1 MSQLHNTFGGPD
13 GLRVTLF
20 GGSHEPTVGVTL
32 EGLPAGIDLHPDDF
46 EPDLARRRSG
56 APGTTA
62 RREADLPHFS
72 GGFLECKDGSFVTSG
87 QPLTITFE
95 NQDIRPEDYEPFKFH
110 PRPGHAD
117 FTAAVKY
124 GVETAASGG
133 GIFSGRMTLPLVAA
147 GVLAKRMIAPI
158 RVEARLVEVGGIPAI
173 YPDDIEKALKRAEA
187 EGDSLGGIVECVC
200 SDVPVG
206 LGEPFF
212 DSLESVLSHAMFSI
226 PGIRG
231 IEFGDGFA
239 AARKRG
245 SEHNDRFTDAMGHTA
260 TNGAGG
266 INGGISNGNPIV
278 FRVAVK
284 PTASIAQ
291 PQETFDFA
299 AGAMRPLS
307 AGGRHDVCFAIRVP
321 PVVEAMTALCLAQ

>member
-1 MSQLHNTFGGPD
+1 MSALHNTFGGPQ

-20 GGSHEPTVGVTL
+20 GASHEPTVGVTL

-62 RREADLPHFS
+62 RREADIPHFS
-72 GGFLECKDGSFVTSG
+72 GGMLECKDGSFVTSG
-87 QPLTITFE
+87 QPLTITFD
-95 NQDIRPEDYEPFKFH
+95 NQDIRPQDYEPFMFH

-124 GVETAASGG
+124 GVEAATSGG

-158 RVEARLVEVGGIPAI
+158 RVEARLIEVGGIPAT
-173 YPDDIEKALKRAEA
+173 DEAGVTAALEQAQA
-187 EGDSLGGIVECVC
+187 DGDSLGGIVECVC

-212 DSLESVLSHAMFSI
+212 DSLESLLSHAMFSI

-245 SEHNDRFTDAMGHTA
+245 SEHNDRFIDATGRTA

-284 PTASIAQ
+284 PTATIAR

-299 AGAMRPLS
+299 AREMRPLA
-307 AGGRHDVCFAIRVP
+307 AGGRHDTCFALRVP
-321 PVVEAMTALCLAQ
+321 PVVEALTALCLAQ

>member
-1 MSQLHNTFGGPD
+1 MSQLHNTFGEPG
-13 GLRVTLF
+13 GLRITLF
-20 GGSHEPTVGVTL
+20 GGSHEPTLGVTL

-56 APGTTA
+56 AVGTTA

-72 GGFLECKDGSFVTSG
+72 GGMLECKDGSFVTSG
-87 QPLTITFE
+87 QPLTISFD
-95 NQDIRPEDYEPFKFH
+95 NQDVRPEDYEPFRFH

-124 GVETAASGG
+124 GIDAPASGG

-173 YPDDIEKALKRAEA
+173 HPDDIEKALKRAEA

-231 IEFGDGFA
+231 VEFGDGFA

-245 SEHNDRFTDAMGHTA
+245 SEHNDRFIDALGHTA

-284 PTASIAQ
+284 PTSTIAK
-291 PQETFDFA
+291 PQETYDFA
-299 AGAMRPLS
+299 AKELRPLS
-307 AGGRHDVCFAIRVP
+307 AGGRHDTCFALRVP
-321 PVVEAMTALCLAQ
+321 PVVEALTAIALAR

>member
-1 MSQLHNTFGGPD
+1 MSQLHNTFGEPGS
-13 GLRVTLF
+13 LRITLF
-20 GGSHEPTVGVTL
+20 GGSHEPTAGVTL

-56 APGTTA
+56 AVGTTP
-62 RREADLPHFS
+62 RREADIPHFS
-72 GGFLECKDGSFVTSG
+72 GGMLACKDGSFVTTG

-95 NQDIRPEDYEPFKFH
+95 NRDIRPEDYEPFKFH

-124 GVETAASGG
+124 GAEAARSGG

-158 RVEARLVEVGGIPAI
+158 RVEARLVEVGGIPVSDEAAVRA
-173 YPDDIEKALKRAEA
+173 ALKQAEA
-187 EGDSLGGIVECVC
+187 DGDSLGGIVECVC
-200 SDVPVG
+200 REVPIG

-212 DSLESVLSHAMFSI
+212 DSLESRLSHAMFSI

-245 SEHNDRFTDAMGHTA
+245 SEHNDRFTDALGHTA

-284 PTASIAQ
+284 PTSSIAR

-299 AGAMRPLS
+299 AREMLPLS
-307 AGGRHDVCFAIRVP
+307 AGGRHDVCFALRVP
-321 PVVEAMTALCLAQ
+321 PVVEAMAALCLAQ

>member
-1 MSQLHNTFGGPD
+1 MSQLHNTFGGNE

-20 GGSHEPTVGVTL
+20 GSSHEATVGVTL

-46 EPDLARRRSG
+46 ERDLARRRSG
-56 APGTTA
+56 ATGTTA
-62 RREADLPHFS
+62 RRESDIPHFE
-72 GGFLECKDGSFVTSG
+72 GGMLPCKDGSFVTSG

-95 NQDIRPEDYEPFKFH
+95 NRDIRPADYEPFKFH

-124 GVETAASGG
+124 GPEAPASGG

-158 RVEARLVEVGGIPAI
+158 RVEARLVEVGGIPAG
-173 YPDDIEKALKRAEA
+173 DQAAVEDALKQAEA
-187 EGDSLGGIVECVC
+187 DGDSLGGIVECVC

-245 SEHNDRFTDAMGHTA
+245 SEHNDRFIDALGHTA

-284 PTASIAQ
+284 PTASIARA
-291 PQETFDFA
+291 QETFDFA
-299 AGAMRPLS
+299 AREVRPLS
-307 AGGRHDVCFAIRVP
+307 AGGRHDVCFALRVP
-321 PVVEAMTALCLAQ
+321 PVVEAMTAICLAQ

>member
-1 MSQLHNTFGGPD
+1 MSEYHNTFGEAG
-13 GLRVTLF
+13 GLRITLF
-20 GGSHEPTVGVTL
+20 GGSHEPTVGVIL

-46 EPDLARRRSG
+46 EADLSRRRSG
-56 APGTTA
+56 AAGTTA
-62 RREADLPHFS
+62 RREADIPHFS
-72 GGFLECKDGSFVTSG
+72 GGMLECKDGSFVTSG

-95 NQDIRPEDYEPFKFH
+95 NKDIRPEDYEPFKFH

-124 GVETAASGG
+124 GIESLGTGG
-133 GIFSGRMTLPLVAA
+133 GIFSGRMTLPIVAA

-158 RVEARLVEVGGIPAI
+158 RVEARLVEVGGIPATE
-173 YPDDIEKALKRAEA
+173 PDAIEKAVRCAEA
-187 EGDSLGGIVECVC
+187 EGDSLGGIVECIC
-200 SDVPVG
+200 SEIPVG

-212 DSLESVLSHAMFSI
+212 DSLESLLSHAMFSI

-245 SEHNDRFTDAMGHTA
+245 SEHNDRFIDALGHTA

-284 PTASIAQ
+284 PTSTISK
-291 PQETFDFA
+291 PQETYDFA
-299 AGAMRPLS
+299 AQAMRPLS
-307 AGGRHDVCFAIRVP
+307 AGGRHDTCFALRVP
-321 PVVEAMTALCLAQ
+321 PVVEALTAIALAR